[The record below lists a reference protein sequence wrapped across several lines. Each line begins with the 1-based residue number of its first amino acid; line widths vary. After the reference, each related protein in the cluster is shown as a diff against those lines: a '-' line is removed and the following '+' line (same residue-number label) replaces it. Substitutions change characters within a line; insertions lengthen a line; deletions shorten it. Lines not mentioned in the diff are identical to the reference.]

1 MLNPSATLLIIDD
14 DEVVRSRLASYLEA
28 KGFQVLQ
35 APSGAH
41 ALSLLDSG
49 RPDLL
54 ICDLH
59 MTDMSG
65 LDLIR
70 QLRAQGSETPVI
82 LLSGTGSTTDAVQ
95 SLRLGAADYLVKP
108 IEDLAVLEHSILR
121 VLDDSALRLENRRYR
136 ETLEA
141 TNRELQASLSLLQED
156 QSAGRRMQL
165 NMLPQTPWQI
175 DDLVFEHLIIPSL
188 YLSGDFVDYFRLDQH
203 RVAFYLADVS
213 GHGASSAFVTVLLK
227 FMTTRLLYESRR
239 NGLLP
244 VFKPSEVLAH
254 INRGLIN
261 CKLGKHVTMLG
272 GVIDEQNNTL
282 TYSIGGHL
290 PLPVIFSQ
298 GAARFLEG
306 KGLPV
311 GLFEHAVH
319 EDYVMELPQSFSL
332 TMLSDGIFDLL
343 PGQSLKDKE
352 ASLPDRIADA
362 GGTLTGIRDAF
373 GLATSEDM
381 PDDIALL
388 VLSRNLA

>member
-14 DEVVRSRLASYLEA
+14 DEVVRARLAAYLEA
-28 KGFQVLQ
+28 RGFRILQ
-35 APSGAH
+35 SSGGKQ

-49 RPDLL
+49 KPDLL
-54 ICDLH
+54 LCDLR
-59 MTDMSG
+59 MPDMSG

-70 QLRAQGSETPVI
+70 QLRSQGADTPVI
-82 LLSGTGSTTDAVQ
+82 LLSGSGSTTDAVQ
-95 SLRLGAADYLVKP
+95 SLRLGAADYLIKP
-108 IEDLAVLEHSILR
+108 IDDLAVLEHSVGR
-121 VLDDSALRLENRRYR
+121 VLEESALRLENRRYR

-156 QSAGRRMQL
+156 QSAGRRMQM
-165 NMLPQTPWQI
+165 NMLPETPWQT
-175 DDLVFEHLIIPSL
+175 DDLVFEHQIIPSL

-261 CKLGKHVTMLG
+261 CKLGKHVTMIG
-272 GVIDEQNNTL
+272 GVIDEQSNTL

-290 PLPVIFSQ
+290 PLPVLFSD
-298 GAARFLEG
+298 GVAGFLEG

-319 EDYVMELPQSFSL
+319 EDHVIELPSSFSL
-332 TMLSDGIFDLL
+332 TLLSDGIFDLL

-352 ASLPDRIADA
+352 ASLPQRIAAA
-362 GGTLTGIRDAF
+362 GGTLAGIHEAF
-373 GLATSEDM
+373 GLATSGDM